1 VAFDGR
7 RVISER
13 LGQDRNWGE
22 FGELVQRAKSRG
34 SCAEDLTKSVA
45 EVTGV
50 DVAAAGVAAE
60 DPVAVGVRGCQIAKG
75 LNGLG
80 REFLHL
86 TKLPWVDCR

>member
-34 SCAEDLTKSVA
+34 CVLKT
-45 EVTGV
+45 
-50 DVAAAGVAAE
+50 
-60 DPVAVGVRGCQIAKG
+60 
-75 LNGLG
+75 
-80 REFLHL
+80 
-86 TKLPWVDCR
+86 